1 MRIPAL
7 AVFAIIG
14 LAVAAPAS
22 ADVHITLQNGRVS
35 IDAKD
40 ATLREILAEWAKV
53 GQTKIVNGERVPGG
67 PVTLQLIDVSEAEA
81 LEVLLRPLSGY
92 MAAPR
97 AVDVAN
103 LSRFDRIV
111 VMPTP
116 APPPTA
122 ARTAPPSPVFPQ
134 AGQPTFATAPQPM
147 EDEQEGVAVPNG
159 NRGPVFNTFP
169 QPQVVNPPAAMPSAT
184 PGFVVQPQVPAQP
197 QPQVPNAQ
205 PAPVYPGMPTA
216 PSGGVAVPGMIV
228 PAPQQPGQQQGQP
241 VQAAP
246 VQPPPKRPGPGGT
259 L

>member
-1 MRIPAL
+1 MQVRI
-7 AVFAIIG
+7 
-14 LAVAAPAS
+14 AS
-22 ADVHITLQNGRVS
+22 AFALTLALTAWPAAAEIQLTINGGRVS
-35 IDAKD
+35 LSAQN
-40 ATLREILAEWAKV
+40 ATVSQILAEWAKV

-67 PVTLQLIDVSEAEA
+67 PVTLQLTDVSEAEA

-97 AVDVAN
+97 AVEVAN

-169 QPQVVNPPAAMPSAT
+169 QPQVVNPPVAMPSAT
-184 PGFVVQPQVPAQP
+184 PGFVVQPQVPTQP

-246 VQPPPKRPGPGGT
+246 VQPPPKRPGPGGA